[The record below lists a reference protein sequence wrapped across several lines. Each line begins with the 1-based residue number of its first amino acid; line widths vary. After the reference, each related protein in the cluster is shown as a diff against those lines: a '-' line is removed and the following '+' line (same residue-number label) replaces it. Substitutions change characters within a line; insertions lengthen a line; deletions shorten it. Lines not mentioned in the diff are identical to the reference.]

1 MKAKRTL
8 IAAALAFVITTTA
21 IVAQSSPIRVGLMPD
36 LTGLPFLVAER
47 EGLFAARGIEVR
59 LTVFKSAL
67 ERTAALQ
74 AGLLDGC
81 NADAVALVL
90 ARKGGFGMVAAFES
104 PNRFSFVAA
113 PGKPASLAAMSG
125 ARIGIS
131 KGTVI
136 EYLMDSMLARAGAS
150 PAQAIDI
157 PRIPDRLSLL
167 LQGSLDG
174 AILPLPFDEL
184 ARDAGCA
191 VITDSTTM
199 GIACDLFM
207 FDERDM
213 ERRPSV
219 YKAMMVA
226 ITEAAHMIDENPDP
240 YRGILSEKLGFSEAQ
255 AKIIVIP
262 PYGTYRAMPAAS
274 IEEALQW
281 AISKGLIT
289 EPYKAKSLTKDLPG
303 K

>member
-1 MKAKRTL
+1 
-8 IAAALAFVITTTA
+8 
-21 IVAQSSPIRVGLMPD
+21 MPD

-47 EGLFAARGIEVR
+47 EGLFAARGVEVR

-125 ARIGIS
+125 ARVGIS
-131 KGTVI
+131 RATVI
-136 EYLMDSMLARAGAS
+136 EYLMDAMLSHAGAS

-157 PRIPDRLSLL
+157 PRIPDRLALL
-167 LQGSLDG
+167 LQGGIDG

-184 ARDAGCA
+184 ARESGCA
-191 VITDSTTM
+191 VIADSAAL

-207 FDERDM
+207 FDERDLAK
-213 ERRPSV
+213 RPAA
-219 YKAMMVA
+219 YKAMMAA
-226 ITEAAHMIDENPDP
+226 ISEAALRIDRDPGP
-240 YRGILSEKLGFSEAQ
+240 YRAILSEKLGFSEAQ
-255 AKIIVIP
+255 ARSIAIP
-262 PYGTYRAMPAAS
+262 LFGAYRAMPL
-274 IEEALQW
+274 EAIAEATRW
-281 AISKGLIT
+281 ALGKGLISEAY
-289 EPYKAKSLTKDLPG
+289 EPESLSTDLPG
-303 K
+303 R